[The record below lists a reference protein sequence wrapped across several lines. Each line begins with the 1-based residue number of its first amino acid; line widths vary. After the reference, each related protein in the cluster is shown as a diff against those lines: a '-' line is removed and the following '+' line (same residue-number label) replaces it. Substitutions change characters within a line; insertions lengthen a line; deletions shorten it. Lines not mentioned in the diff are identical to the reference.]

1 MIKISEYDAQLV
13 ADIVKFRR
21 DTYEH
26 SRRNPS
32 QLNEW
37 SSDEFDHQATHV
49 VMFDEH
55 EQIIGVV
62 RIIAG
67 ENWTI
72 DPYYDFK
79 YDKVNGVEFGRL
91 AISRPSHNGQRVL
104 SELIKAACRH
114 CAAQGRTHFYGFVIA
129 RLKKELQRLR
139 VPFEELSPAVAPM
152 GEDSFLIRFGIEDL
166 IRFQP
171 QRGTEN
177 TNGRKDGKT
186 EHGNQDHVHRVSGAR
201 G

>member
-1 MIKISEYDAQLV
+1 MNAWTD
-13 ADIVKFRR
+13 D
-21 DTYEH
+21 D
-26 SRRNPS
+26 
-32 QLNEW
+32 
-37 SSDEFDHQATHV
+37 FDRYATHV
-49 VMFDEH
+49 VKYNDEG
-55 EQIIGVV
+55 EIIGVV
-62 RIIAG
+62 RIIRG
-67 ENWTI
+67 EKWTI
-72 DPYYDFK
+72 DEYFDFT
-79 YDKVNGVEFGRL
+79 YDKSNGVEFGRL
-91 AISRPSHNGQRVL
+91 AISKPSHKGERVL
-104 SELIKAACRH
+104 AELIKAACRH